1 MMTRIASKVPNR
13 DSFRL
18 WNVSDTFNS
27 CQSPSVEELSHTTQK
42 VFAANEW
49 EMCPWLITKMIHK
62 NDENFIPTDESFLK
76 Y

>member
-27 CQSPSVEELSHTTQK
+27 CQSPSVEELSHKTQK

-62 NDENFIPTDESFLK
+62 NDENFIPIDV
-76 Y
+76 